1 MERLHN
7 MIYGDDPKDGLIKGR
22 VFVHPAMRFSFKV
35 PKGFQLYNSPR
46 LVIGKGPNDSIIQFD
61 TANKPNNSSMVN
73 YIRKIWAPNTNFL
86 KVDKINVNGMPGAT
100 TKTRTRQKN
109 GAFDLRLTAIKYN
122 NSRIY
127 RFIYLTRVTQTQKLN
142 LNLRQTI
149 YSLRNISVSEAQKI
163 RPNRVIVQA
172 VEAKNSVKDIS
183 ELMGIDSFKEET
195 FRVIN
200 GLKPSENLRQGQLIK
215 IISK

>member
-1 MERLHN
+1 
-7 MIYGDDPKDGLIKGR
+7 
-22 VFVHPAMRFSFKV
+22 
-35 PKGFQLYNSPR
+35 
-46 LVIGKGPNDSIIQFD
+46 
-61 TANKPNNSSMVN
+61 
-73 YIRKIWAPNTNFL
+73 
-86 KVDKINVNGMPGAT
+86 MPGAT

-172 VEAKNSVKDIS
+172 VDAEDSVKDIS

-200 GLKPSENLRQGQLIK
+200 GLKPSEGLRLGQLIK
-215 IISK
+215 VISK